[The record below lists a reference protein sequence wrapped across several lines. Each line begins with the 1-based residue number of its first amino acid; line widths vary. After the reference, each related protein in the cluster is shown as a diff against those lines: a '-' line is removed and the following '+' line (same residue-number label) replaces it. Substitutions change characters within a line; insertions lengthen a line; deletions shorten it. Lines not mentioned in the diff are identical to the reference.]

1 MTSMLNPALLS
12 SVVLNVV
19 NKFIIIPEVLKQRF
33 CYIQSTQCTIGGEG
47 VPQINYQKHKMIFD
61 DEINRDSKPQRL
73 LQSHN

>member
-1 MTSMLNPALLS
+1 MTNMLNPALLS

-47 VPQINYQKHKMIFD
+47 VPQINY
-61 DEINRDSKPQRL
+61 
-73 LQSHN
+73 